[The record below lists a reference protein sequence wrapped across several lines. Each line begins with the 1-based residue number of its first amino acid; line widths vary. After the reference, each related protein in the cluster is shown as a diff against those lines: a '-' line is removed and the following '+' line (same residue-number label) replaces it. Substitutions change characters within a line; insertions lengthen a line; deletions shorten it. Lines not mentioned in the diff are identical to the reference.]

1 MKEKDVCIAIKY
13 RFKTLNLFG
22 LPLEKPHFMNALL
35 YTDIY
40 LYIYI
45 YIFLPLPPS
54 HKKKKTPQLVSP
66 TNSCNIYRTLREE
79 ALRMSPWEWGALQPP
94 PRASREHGGDLTL
107 CSSRAAVLGDTL
119 GDRHNTGVS
128 GTLKT
133 HSKRGRLVGNFSDK

>member
-54 HKKKKTPQLVSP
+54 HKKKKHP
-66 TNSCNIYRTLREE
+66 NSY
-79 ALRMSPWEWGALQPP
+79 LQQIHVT
-94 PRASREHGGDLTL
+94 STGLSEK
-107 CSSRAAVLGDTL
+107 
-119 GDRHNTGVS
+119 RH
-128 GTLKT
+128 
-133 HSKRGRLVGNFSDK
+133 

>member
-45 YIFLPLPPS
+45 YIFLQQIHVTSTGLS
-54 HKKKKTPQLVSP
+54 EK
-66 TNSCNIYRTLREE
+66 
-79 ALRMSPWEWGALQPP
+79 
-94 PRASREHGGDLTL
+94 
-107 CSSRAAVLGDTL
+107 
-119 GDRHNTGVS
+119 RH
-128 GTLKT
+128 
-133 HSKRGRLVGNFSDK
+133 

>member
-1 MKEKDVCIAIKY
+1 MHYSI
-13 RFKTLNLFG
+13 L
-22 LPLEKPHFMNALL
+22 
-35 YTDIY
+35 
-40 LYIYI
+40 IYI
-45 YIFLPLPPS
+45 YIFIYIFFSPYHPPT
-54 HKKKKTPQLVSP
+54 KKKTPQLVSP